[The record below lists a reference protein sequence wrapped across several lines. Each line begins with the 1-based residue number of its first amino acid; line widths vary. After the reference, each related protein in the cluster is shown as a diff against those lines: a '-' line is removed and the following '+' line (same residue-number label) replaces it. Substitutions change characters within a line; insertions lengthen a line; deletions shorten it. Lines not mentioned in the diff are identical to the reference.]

1 MKPTITV
8 DFDDTLFV
16 KSFPTIA
23 LDRLA
28 FFKTMVS
35 SGIFRVVIVT
45 ARTKN
50 ITDITEFCQKNGIP
64 IDGIIHSAGDKLAII
79 KELRSIA
86 HFDDSEKICQLLAEN
101 GINTFY
107 MGEFLSPICKEEW
120 KAGLV
125 ASGTWKYYVLDNNTR
140 GMEG

>member
-1 MKPTITV
+1 MKQTITV
-8 DFDDTLFV
+8 DFDDTLYV
-16 KSFPTIA
+16 KAFPNIA
-23 LDRLA
+23 IDRLA
-28 FFKTMVS
+28 FFKAMVA
-35 SGIFRVVIVT
+35 SGVFRVVVVT

-50 ITDITEFCQKNGIP
+50 IADIHEFCGKNEIP

-79 KELRSIA
+79 KELHSIA
-86 HFDDSEKICQLLAEN
+86 HFDDSEKICQLLSEN

-107 MGEFLSPICKEEW
+107 MGEFLSPVCKEEW
-120 KAGLV
+120 KDGLV

>member
-8 DFDDTLFV
+8 DFDDTLMV

-28 FFKTMVS
+28 FFKAMVG
-35 SGIFRVVIVT
+35 SGMFRVIIVT

-50 ITDITEFCQKNGIP
+50 IADITEFCQKNEIQV
-64 IDGIIHSAGDKLAII
+64 DGIIHSAGDKLAIV

-101 GINTFY
+101 GVNTFY
-107 MGEFLSPICKEEW
+107 MGEFLSPVCKEEW

>member
-1 MKPTITV
+1 MKPTITI

-23 LDRLA
+23 LDRLN

-35 SGIFRVVIVT
+35 SGIFRVIIVT

-50 ITDITEFCQKNGIP
+50 IADITDFCERNGIP
-64 IDGIIHSAGDKLAII
+64 IDGVIHSAGDKLAIV

-86 HFDDSEKICQLLAEN
+86 HFDDSERICQLLAEN
-101 GINTFY
+101 GVNTFY
-107 MGEFLSPICKEEW
+107 MGEFLSPVCKEEW

>member
-1 MKPTITV
+1 MKPTITI

-16 KSFPTIA
+16 KSFPRIA
-23 LDRLA
+23 IDRLA
-28 FFKTMVS
+28 FFKAMVT
-35 SGIFRVVIVT
+35 SGIFRVIIVT

-50 ITDITEFCQKNGIP
+50 LADITDFCERNGIP
-64 IDGIIHSAGDKLAII
+64 VDGIIHSAGDKLASI
-79 KELRSIA
+79 KELKSIA
-86 HFDDSEKICQLLAEN
+86 HFDDSERICQLLAEN

-107 MGEFLSPICKEEW
+107 MGEFLSTVCKEEW
-120 KAGLV
+120 KSGLV